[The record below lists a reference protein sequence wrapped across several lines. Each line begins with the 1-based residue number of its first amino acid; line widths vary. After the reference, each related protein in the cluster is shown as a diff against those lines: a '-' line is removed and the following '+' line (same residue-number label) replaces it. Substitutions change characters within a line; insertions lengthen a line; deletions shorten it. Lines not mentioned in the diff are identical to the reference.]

1 MSSANKASVND
12 LPVNNL
18 KKTIS
23 ELFQSDS
30 YSQEQLGR
38 ISNAMAV
45 FMGTKSSVPSEVD
58 SAQPKL
64 SSAKNE
70 PENINYPGLLIGS
83 ASELGKTI
91 TGLTA
96 LKKWF
101 RSEAIDVSS
110 S

>member
-30 YSQEQLGR
+30 YSQKQPGR

-45 FMGTKSSVPSEVD
+45 FMGIKSSVPSQVD
-58 SAQPKL
+58 SAQPNRADRVDQ
-64 SSAKNE
+64 SDE
-70 PENINYPGLLIGS
+70 D
-83 ASELGKTI
+83 
-91 TGLTA
+91 A
-96 LKKWF
+96 LPHMRLW
-101 RSEAIDVSS
+101 
-110 S
+110 